1 MACLLARSAASAA
14 AEAEQLVVSDDSP
27 AARLLSRLIGR
38 SDAFVRMLRLVHR
51 MAACD
56 TTVLIH
62 GETGTGKEL
71 AARLIH
77 YLSGRRDSPFL
88 PVNCGAIPDALT
100 ESELFGHTR
109 GAYTDARDSR
119 PGVIAQAEGG
129 TLFLDEIEALS
140 PRGQVGL
147 LRFLQ
152 DREYR
157 PVGGSKVHEA
167 NVRVLA
173 ASNVNLDAIARSGG
187 YRADLLYRLD
197 VFKLDLPPLRERG
210 DDILLLAE
218 AFIAQFCRKYGKP
231 PLKLTRETAGFLMR
245 CAWPGNVRELENLM
259 HRAVFL
265 SEGEVIELSD
275 AGMAQSHSRPQIGP
289 RHSFN
294 EAKTAAIARFERD
307 YLADLLQRAG
317 GNLTLAARL
326 CGKERSRLTK
336 LVKKHGL
343 NRQDFLS
350 DQGAR

>member
-1 MACLLARSAASAA
+1 MTHQRAHGRTARSNEAGADASP
-14 AEAEQLVVSDDSP
+14 S
-27 AARLLSRLIGR
+27 ARLLSRLIGR
-38 SDAFVRMLRLVHR
+38 SDAFVGTLRLVHR

-56 TTVLIH
+56 TTVLIQ

-77 YLSGRRDSPFL
+77 YLSARRDSPFL

-109 GAYTDARDSR
+109 GAYTDARDPR
-119 PGVIAQAEGG
+119 AGVIAQAEGG

-140 PRGQVGL
+140 ARGQVGL

-157 PVGGSKVHEA
+157 PVGGSTVHEA

-173 ASNVNLDAIARSGG
+173 ASNVNLDTIARSGG

-197 VFKLDLPPLRERG
+197 VFKLELPPLRARG
-210 DDILLLAE
+210 DDVVLLAE
-218 AFIAQFCRKYGKP
+218 AFVAQFCRQYGKAP
-231 PLKLTRETAGFLMR
+231 RTLSRETVDFLLR
-245 CAWPGNVRELENLM
+245 YSWPGNVRELENLM

-265 SEGEVIELSD
+265 SDGAVIELGD
-275 AGMAQSHSRPQIGP
+275 ATVSQPQTRAG
-289 RHSFN
+289 RSTERSFN
-294 EAKTAAIARFERD
+294 EAKTAAIARFERA
-307 YLADLLQRAG
+307 YLAELLQRTR
-317 GNLTLAARL
+317 GNMTLAARL
-326 CGKERSRLTK
+326 SGKERSRLTK

-343 NRQDFLS
+343 NREDFLR
-350 DQGAR
+350 DQSAQ